1 MAKQKGDIRR
11 QASLGT
17 ELKRNINNNNSTSDL
32 VLARVS
38 KVDYEN
44 NSIEYIVQT
53 NGMNNSSGAI
63 SNGGARLPVSFGG
76 KNGYGNPYGSV
87 NTIRVND
94 IVLIGFV
101 GGKKNSPIVISK
113 YLSDEDA
120 YMLSDYSGDQYMAPN
135 DEDMYDK
142 TNSYRDLYPDLT
154 YSYHNGNGYYEH
166 TFSGN
171 SFLVMDDYD
180 IKGNFVDYPVGEVDA
195 STYYSLRGNK
205 YKDGTN
211 FDTLNYLAPNI
222 FFKHQGSYLLDDN
235 GEEKLDH
242 HQTNV
247 SISPQG
253 TTRLTTFHDDDKWLS
268 LFSIDGDNGEIS
280 LTRENDNSI
289 NIGDTSD
296 SNATFTI
303 DKDNNL
309 ILSSGNTKMT
319 LSDGHHII
327 ASDLDTDS
335 DKIDLYQSAL
345 NNKNSI
351 SGINNSI
358 NSINNNMS
366 SSSSSLSTV
375 NDQVNMSASSI
386 SQTNAI
392 ASSIYG
398 NATTSVNMFSLAS
411 SIANTEID
419 SNTGF
424 YKENNG
430 SLSTPKMAAIRNF
443 TYILTAYSVTSPVT
457 IKIAFYDLNKNFI
470 NEKEVTGTSG
480 DISVTAI
487 SPDNAV
493 YISAS
498 VSSNAFKVKLEQAD
512 KVTSWSPSIVDLYTN
527 NNTVL
532 ELLSAAK
539 IAQADTNAKMSTVTS
554 NNYLNSLLQYNNDS
568 QILASDKDALA
579 NSWDLF
585 KADYKVVVSYATKY
599 SVDLTTANSYYTPLE
614 NSIEKDI
621 LVDRTSNSPAGDYT
635 INIKGLQSAL
645 DKVIPNIISS
655 ALNSVITAQNT
666 LATNTSSYRNLLLGT
681 TTNIS
686 ATGDQKLYS
695 LSNGA
700 SQISGSTIL
709 SFTFNTT
716 DVNSNFSINEVILN
730 NDGSINKEVVLID
743 NLPNNMTNNVVS
755 SFIQP
760 IVPTLNQKADIYI
773 RFSSYRQPVQIS
785 NMIMATSNTTKVTW
799 VAAPE
804 DISNTTTDKLATFKI
819 TDDQITS
826 AVFDHLLEQSDVFTQ
841 TAEKA
846 QIAVTQGDVSAG
858 LSIEA
863 GKMVWFGKEID
874 ILGDIVDNNKITG
887 AQFVDTSWSSTT
899 GNFSIT
905 NTGVTTGMSLNSSTI
920 TNTTFNLSASGEIIG
935 NYVIADST
943 TSNIPIKSS
952 GKSIEDNSGIKSSGS
967 KQSYINGSWVGYDDS
982 LNLSSSVSNKEIST
996 ISPSYLEYTILNT
1009 LGKTLMDTKVTS
1021 DGVYLSDTSNSI
1033 KYTSKGISANN
1044 SLAIESPAI
1053 SSKGIYNNT
1062 SSASAN
1068 LTIDDSGIIHRVSS
1082 SEKYKK
1088 NISPIDDIIDKG
1100 KALLTITPKKWQDK
1114 NNDKDTQVG
1123 LIAEDLE
1130 KVGLSEFLFYKDG
1143 KPEGIQYDRLFILLM
1158 PLIKN
1163 ILEEQNG

>member
-17 ELKRNINNNNSTSDL
+17 ELKRNINNNNSTSEL

-38 KVDYEN
+38 KIDYEN
-44 NSIEYIVQT
+44 NSIEYVVQT
-53 NGMNNSSGAI
+53 DGMNNSSGAI
-63 SNGGARLPVSFGG
+63 TNGGARLPVSFGG
-76 KNGYGNPYGSV
+76 KNGYGNSYGSV

-94 IVLIGFV
+94 VVLIGFV
-101 GGKKNSPIVISK
+101 GGKKNSPIVISR

-120 YMLSDYSGDQYMAPN
+120 YLLSDYSGDQYMAPN

-154 YSYHNGNGYYEH
+154 YEYHNGNGYYEH

-171 SFLVMDDYD
+171 SFLVMDDYT
-180 IKGNFVDYPVGEVDA
+180 IKGNFVDYPVGEVDSA
-195 STYYSLRGNK
+195 TYYSLRGNK
-205 YKDGTN
+205 YKDGTD
-211 FDTLNYLAPNI
+211 FDTLNYLSPNI
-222 FFKHQGSYLLDDN
+222 FFRHQGSYLIDEN
-235 GEEKLDH
+235 GDEKLDH
-242 HQTNV
+242 HQTNL

-253 TTRLTTFHDDDKWLS
+253 STRITSFHDDEKWLS
-268 LFSIDGDNGEIS
+268 LFSIDGNNGEINI
-280 LTRENDNSI
+280 TREKDNTV
-289 NIGDTSD
+289 NIGDVADTNS
-296 SNATFTI
+296 SFTI

-309 ILSSGNTKMT
+309 ILSSGNTKMV

-327 ASDLDTDS
+327 ASDLDTDD

-345 NNKNSI
+345 NNKNAI
-351 SGINNSI
+351 SGITGSI

-375 NDQVNMSASSI
+375 NDQVNMSATSL
-386 SQTNAI
+386 SQVNAI

-411 SIANTEID
+411 SISNTELD

-430 SLSTPKMAAIRNF
+430 SISTPKMAAIRNF
-443 TYILTAYSVTSPVT
+443 DYILTAYSINSETT

-470 NEKEVTGTSG
+470 NEKEITGTTG
-480 DISVTAI
+480 DISVSSV
-487 SPDNAV
+487 SPDNSV
-493 YISAS
+493 YVSAS
-498 VSSNAFKVKLEQAD
+498 TSNSNFKVKLEQAD
-512 KVTSWSPSIVDLYTN
+512 KATSWSPSIVDLYTN
-527 NNTVL
+527 NNTVN
-532 ELLSAAK
+532 ELLNSSK
-539 IAQADTNAKMSTVTS
+539 VAQADTNAKMSEVTS
-554 NNYLNSLLQYNNDS
+554 NNYLNSLLQYDKDS
-568 QILASDKDALA
+568 QILATDKDALS
-579 NSWDLF
+579 NSWNLF
-585 KADYKVVVSYATKY
+585 KSDYKTIISYATKY
-599 SVDLTTANSYYTPLE
+599 SVDMTTANSYYTPLE
-614 NSIEKDI
+614 NSVEKDI
-621 LVDRTSNSPAGDYT
+621 LVDKDSNSPSGAYT
-635 INIKGLQSAL
+635 SNINGLQSSL

-655 ALNSVITAQNT
+655 ALNSVITSQNM

-686 ATGDQKLYS
+686 ATSDQKLYS

-700 SQISGSTIL
+700 SQISGSTVL

-716 DVNSNFSINEVILN
+716 DVNNKFSINEVLLN

-760 IVPTLNQKADIYI
+760 IVPTLNQKADVYI
-773 RFSSYRQPVQIS
+773 RFTNYRQPVQIS
-785 NMIMATSNTTKVTW
+785 NMIMTSSNTTKITW

-804 DISNTTTDKLATFKI
+804 DISNTATDKLATFKI

-826 AVFDHLLEQSDVFTQ
+826 AVFDHLLEQSDIFTQ

-846 QIAVTQGDVSAG
+846 EIAVTQGDVSAG

-887 AQFVDTSWSSTT
+887 AQFVDTSWTSTT
-899 GNFSIT
+899 GNFSIS

-935 NYVIADST
+935 NYSLSDNVTD
-943 TSNIPIKSS
+943 NMPIKSS
-952 GKSIEDNSGIKSSGS
+952 GKSIEDNLGVKSSGS
-967 KQSYINGSWVGYDDS
+967 KQSYINGTWVGYDDG
-982 LNLSSSVSNKEIST
+982 LNTSSSISNKESSYF
-996 ISPSYLEYTILNT
+996 SPSYLEYKILNT
-1009 LGKTLMDTKVTS
+1009 SGNSLMASKLSS
-1021 DGVYLSDTSNSI
+1021 DGLSINDIQNSI
-1033 KYTSKGISANN
+1033 KYTSKGVYSNNGIS
-1044 SLAIESPAI
+1044 IEAPKITSM
-1053 SSKGIYNNT
+1053 GIYNNT
-1062 SSASAN
+1062 SSSSAN
-1068 LTIDDSGIIHRVSS
+1068 LTMDDSGVIHRVSS
-1082 SEKYKK
+1082 SERYKK
-1088 NISPIDDIIDKG
+1088 NISLIDDIISKG
-1100 KALLTITPKKWQDK
+1100 ISLVNINPKKWQDK
-1114 NNDKDTQVG
+1114 NNDTETHVG

-1130 KVGLSEFLFYKDG
+1130 NVGLSEFLFYKDG

-1158 PLIKN
+1158 PLIKKL
-1163 ILEEQNG
+1163 LEENNG

>member
-470 NEKEVTGTSG
+470 NEKEITGNTG
-480 DISVTAI
+480 DVSISSV
-487 SPDNAV
+487 SPDNSV

-539 IAQADTNAKMSTVTS
+539 ISQADTNAKMSTVTS

-585 KADYKVVVSYATKY
+585 KADYTIVVSYATKY
-599 SVDLTTANSYYTPLE
+599 SVDITTANSYYMPLE

-621 LVDRTSNSPAGDYT
+621 LVDRTSNSPAGAYT
-635 INIKGLQSAL
+635 SNIKGLQSAL

-686 ATGDQKLYS
+686 ANGDQKLYS

-716 DVNSNFSINEVILN
+716 DVNSEFSINEVILN

-743 NLPNNMTNNVVS
+743 DLPNNMTNNVVS

-804 DISNTTTDKLATFKI
+804 DISSTTTDKLATFKI

-899 GNFSIT
+899 GNFNIT

-920 TNTTFNLSASGEIIG
+920 TNTTFNLSESGEIIG
-935 NYVIADST
+935 NYTIADGI
-943 TSNIPIKSS
+943 TSLIPIKSS

-1068 LTIDDSGIIHRVSS
+1068 LTIDDSGVIHRVSS